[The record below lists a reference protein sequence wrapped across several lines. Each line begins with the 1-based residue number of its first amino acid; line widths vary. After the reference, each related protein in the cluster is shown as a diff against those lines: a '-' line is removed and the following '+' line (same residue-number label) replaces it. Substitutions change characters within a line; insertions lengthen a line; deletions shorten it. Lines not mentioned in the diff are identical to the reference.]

1 MNTNRVARLLQASFF
16 FSLLCFGLFAYLH
29 PGVDLRG
36 YYGAA
41 LLVRRGGNPYDYT
54 QLAPVLKEIS
64 GFTGNN
70 PYFYPP
76 WYCLFFIPMTFLPFE
91 IARLL
96 WIILNL
102 GLFTLSLEWLWEVID
117 WPIERWF
124 RWAAFTFA
132 SILFGYACLVSENS
146 GFVLLFGLALTL
158 RGIQRNQPILTG
170 LGLILLLT
178 KPQVTL
184 LMVLCLTVWLI
195 RHKPVAVGWG
205 AAWGGGLLGAATV
218 AIPRWWDFDYTGFG
232 QGLAYALNGPG
243 IVTGQRVAA
252 TIYDWLKYT
261 FGISGITQFVIAAVF
276 WSLGIALVIL
286 VWKRHAN
293 PVYLAATSL
302 ILTLLLTPYALQYDY
317 VPLTLPFLLTLKH
330 LPELKPLPRAAVI
343 LLLASSG
350 LVLFLARL
358 QYQTTWML
366 LFVAGSF
373 TLAVLTRVSIGANHE
388 FHEWDEYHEKEYS

>member
-1 MNTNRVARLLQASFF
+1 
-16 FSLLCFGLFAYLH
+16 
-29 PGVDLRG
+29 
-36 YYGAA
+36 
-41 LLVRRGGNPYDYT
+41 
-54 QLAPVLKEIS
+54 
-64 GFTGNN
+64 
-70 PYFYPP
+70 
-76 WYCLFFIPMTFLPFE
+76 
-91 IARLL
+91 
-96 WIILNL
+96 
-102 GLFTLSLEWLWEVID
+102 
-117 WPIERWF
+117 
-124 RWAAFTFA
+124 
-132 SILFGYACLVSENS
+132 
-146 GFVLLFGLALTL
+146 
-158 RGIQRNQPILTG
+158 
-170 LGLILLLT
+170 
-178 KPQVTL
+178 
-184 LMVLCLTVWLI
+184 VLCLTVWLI